1 MNLTY
6 LFFGFPENSAILFVG
21 LNVACLATIV
31 LFMTPQAVRFVL
43 IIVGLWDYVVF
54 SCNLLDF
61 SYLFLREKKCC
72 LVFFLLIQL
81 NLLGWAHSSKWNRF
95 LKKISFENYFPSAW
109 KSGSV
114 WYKAIMKAKILR
126 QQTCVHDLWFDSCML
141 KLFEKVKCK
150 VSTKLFFTS
159 HINEMV
165 GESHLLLFQEL
176 RNCRFKGKMKLNV
189 NSWVEIFYLQ
199 KKTVQ
204 I

>member
-1 MNLTY
+1 M
-6 LFFGFPENSAILFVG
+6 LF
-21 LNVACLATIV
+21 
-31 LFMTPQAVRFVL
+31 
-43 IIVGLWDYVVF
+43 
-54 SCNLLDF
+54 
-61 SYLFLREKKCC
+61 
-72 LVFFLLIQL
+72 VFFLLIQL

-95 LKKISFENYFPSAW
+95 LKKILFENYFPSAW

-176 RNCRFKGKMKLNV
+176 RNCRFKGKMKWNV

-199 KKTVQ
+199 KKRYRYSYDQTIFFLANSKHELSFLTSIAMKQLCDLAHVMLIRFLCGFSVQ
-204 I
+204 DLDDLKICLNWQDNVHQIHF